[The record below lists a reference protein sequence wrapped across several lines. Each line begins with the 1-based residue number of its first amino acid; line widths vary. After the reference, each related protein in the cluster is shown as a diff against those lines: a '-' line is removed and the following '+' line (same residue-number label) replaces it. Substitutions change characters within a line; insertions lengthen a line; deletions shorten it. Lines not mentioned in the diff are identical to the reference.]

1 MKQFLLL
8 SIFALVAIS
17 CRQNDSHIDVD
28 QFMDDWHKAAA
39 EANFKA
45 YFSKL
50 DTDAIYLGTQWDER
64 WTKKE
69 FATFSKPYFDRG
81 RAWDF
86 SAFERQYYMLE
97 NKSLIWFEES
107 LHTWMGVCRGSG
119 VIRNYG
125 DSLRI
130 VHYNLSVTI
139 SNDLVH
145 DFVELVKKDSI
156 NSFLMNNN

>member
-1 MKQFLLL
+1 MKQILLL
-8 SIFALVAIS
+8 SIFAIVAIS
-17 CRQNDSHIDVD
+17 CRQNNSLIDVD

-39 EANFKA
+39 EANYEA

-64 WTKKE
+64 WTKQE

-81 RAWDF
+81 KAWDF
-86 SAFERQYYMLE
+86 SAFERQYYTSDD
-97 NKSLIWFEES
+97 NHLIWFEES

-130 VHYNLSVTI
+130 VHYNLAVTI
-139 SNDLVH
+139 SNDLVR
-145 DFVELVKKDSI
+145 DFVELVKKDSV
-156 NSFLMNNN
+156 NSFLLEN